1 MADVLNLDANH
12 WLECGGR
19 SNADHAR
26 ERPGRHLDNYG
37 LWSCWLVDRYI
48 PGASSRVVCDRAV
61 RWLFDVDL
69 GRDVPTF
76 SLSVFSA
83 LASQRLTNRRARD
96 FWHLVEVV
104 EKSDSNYIRCTY
116 SFDEAGRP
124 TGRTNYD
131 ASGKIL
137 DKSTVEYRDDAH
149 GNWIEKKAIVWD
161 TKSEPM
167 KQKIVVT
174 NLRTIS

>member
-61 RWLFDVDL
+61 RWLSDVDL
-69 GRDVPTF
+69 GRDVATF

-96 FWHLVEVV
+96 FSLS
-104 EKSDSNYIRCTY
+104 KACGPRDLITIRRQTRRG
-116 SFDEAGRP
+116 SRLP
-124 TGRTNYD
+124 R
-131 ASGKIL
+131 
-137 DKSTVEYRDDAH
+137 
-149 GNWIEKKAIVWD
+149 
-161 TKSEPM
+161 
-167 KQKIVVT
+167 
-174 NLRTIS
+174 

>member
-96 FWHLVEVV
+96 FHSPRLARP
-104 EKSDSNYIRCTY
+104 EKLDNNTPSNPPWLSPVSIVLRV
-116 SFDEAGRP
+116 
-124 TGRTNYD
+124 
-131 ASGKIL
+131 L
-137 DKSTVEYRDDAH
+137 AH
-149 GNWIEKKAIVWD
+149 GELPTPGKCCKRDENRGDSGCRHSYMPIAGLFHD
-161 TKSEPM
+161 
-167 KQKIVVT
+167 
-174 NLRTIS
+174 